1 MAQQTVSTLSVFAL
15 LCEESPID
23 RHSSWVSDDRFDH
36 APDEKNEKDIKDD
49 EQDDVGSG
57 FE

>member
-1 MAQQTVSTLSVFAL
+1 MTQQTVSTLSVLTL

-23 RHSSWVSDDRFDH
+23 RYSSWVSDDRFDH
-36 APDEKNEKDIKDD
+36 APDEKDEKDIKDD
-49 EQDDVGSG
+49 EQDDVRGG